1 MDIGFKVY
9 SVAGVD
15 SNSDYASMLNLPNN
29 NPTWV
34 KSDENGLSDRVT
46 SFTVVK
52 KNITFSEGF
61 SYEEEFLVVWWNRS
75 KPTDAEVDGQVAIW
89 VAEAERFEG
98 DPLRTEVEANRQM
111 PR

>member
-15 SNSDYASMLNLPNN
+15 RNSDYASMLNLPNN

-52 KNITFSEGF
+52 KTITDSEG

-75 KPTDAEVDGQVAIW
+75 KPTDAEIDCQVANL
-89 VAEAERFEG
+89 VEG
-98 DPLRTEVEANRQM
+98 D
-111 PR
+111 